1 MRISVTGLFLILLI
15 GTALIFRLYYLNR
28 KKNQV
33 IEEINQTLEKKV
45 EVRTQELQ
53 TAYDEIKDAM
63 MRGQTLERKRV
74 AADLHDN
81 LGSLLSAIGLS
92 TETLDE
98 SKLSDKEKKI
108 FENIKSQIKEAYQ
121 DVRLFS
127 HNLQPAEL
135 EKEGLYQAL
144 EVLAQ
149 KINSLNKIHL
159 ELDLE
164 SLTPKTQNVEFNLYS
179 ICLEAINNILKHSDA
194 TEAKIAFE
202 QANGGL
208 IMKIS
213 DNGIGLKN
221 NDTGGTGFRNIQ
233 SRVDQLG
240 GELQI
245 QSNDRGVVLEIQIFS
260 SPSKSLSPEGGE
272 GDF

>member
-1 MRISVTGLFLILLI
+1 M
-15 GTALIFRLYYLNR
+15 IFRLYYLNR
-28 KKNQV
+28 KKNQE
-33 IEEINQTLEKKV
+33 IEEINQSLEKKV

-53 TAYDEIKDAM
+53 TAYDEIKDAI

-74 AADLHDN
+74 ATDLHDN

-92 TETLDE
+92 TETMDE

-144 EVLAQ
+144 EVLAN

-164 SLTPKTQNVEFNLYS
+164 SLIPKPQNVEFNLYS
-179 ICLEAINNILKHSDA
+179 ICLEAINNILKHSNA
-194 TEAKIAFE
+194 TKAKIAFE
-202 QANGGL
+202 QDNGGL
-208 IMKIS
+208 IMRIS

-221 NDTGGTGFRNIQ
+221 IDAGGTGFRNIQ
-233 SRVDQLG
+233 SRVEQLG
-240 GELQI
+240 GELRVN
-245 QSNDRGVVLEIQIFS
+245 SDEKGVVIEVKIAPRS
-260 SPSKSLSPEGGE
+260 
-272 GDF
+272 